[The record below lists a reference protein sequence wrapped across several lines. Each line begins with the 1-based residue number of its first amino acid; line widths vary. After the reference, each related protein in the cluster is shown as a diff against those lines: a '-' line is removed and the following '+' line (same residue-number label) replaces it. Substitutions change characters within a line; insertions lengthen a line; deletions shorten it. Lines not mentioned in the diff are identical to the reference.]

1 MNDRINQEK
10 VDSIRFTLGF
20 ARDAR
25 EQQIQVKDERGYRGA
40 QFGNLPEEARKEV
53 HRGEEQRDEL
63 QNAQPRRSNVQ
74 HRRQEP
80 DASTRAIRVSS
91 L

>member
-25 EQQIQVKDERGYRGA
+25 ELQIQVKDERGFRGA

-53 HRGEEQRDEL
+53 HGGEEQRDEL
-63 QNAQPRRSNVQ
+63 QNA
-74 HRRQEP
+74 
-80 DASTRAIRVSS
+80 
-91 L
+91 